1 MVSHAVL
8 PAHRDFVQD
17 PLQHAVLPDR
27 RQDSRA
33 PIYRGELSIQ
43 RRIDE
48 VSIIFFLSLTSSEAD
63 RTRGS
68 FIQDVYE
75 NIENRYTVLHTFLD
89 EKFPEPA
96 WRRKHQPISVNL
108 ELRWLAVFAKMRRQ
122 SDDVELLMG
131 ELERGR
137 SPPAGEKPAQLPF
150 GGRRSIWSL
159 ASGPS
164 CGVWRSF
171 RRPNWRSETVCGSL
185 GAAYRSA
192 LPPHGPWTR
201 YI

>member
-1 MVSHAVL
+1 M
-8 PAHRDFVQD
+8 F
-17 PLQHAVLPDR
+17 PLTHT
-27 RQDSRA
+27 
-33 PIYRGELSIQ
+33 Y
-43 RRIDE
+43 
-48 VSIIFFLSLTSSEAD
+48 SEAD

-122 SDDVELLMG
+122 SDNVELLMG

-137 SPPAGEKPAQLPF
+137 SPEVNENVSEIW
-150 GGRRSIWSL
+150 RSVVAL
-159 ASGPS
+159 AS
-164 CGVWRSF
+164 
-171 RRPNWRSETVCGSL
+171 E
-185 GAAYRSA
+185 AA
-192 LPPHGPWTR
+192 LPSRPSARLRDPR
-201 YI
+201 